1 MKYNSNYHYPYEDLC
16 NTGHQTIYTKDL
28 NQDNI
33 NNHFNSI
40 INILK
45 DGIETPEVQSMML
58 HIVFEND
65 TDLDLSI
72 FDYTINLMFWQFCT
86 IVNHPI

>member
-33 NNHFNSI
+33 IIDEKTALFDTVDKKFRKLRRDNHEKLYS
-40 INILK
+40 
-45 DGIETPEVQSMML
+45 
-58 HIVFEND
+58 
-65 TDLDLSI
+65 
-72 FDYTINLMFWQFCT
+72 
-86 IVNHPI
+86 